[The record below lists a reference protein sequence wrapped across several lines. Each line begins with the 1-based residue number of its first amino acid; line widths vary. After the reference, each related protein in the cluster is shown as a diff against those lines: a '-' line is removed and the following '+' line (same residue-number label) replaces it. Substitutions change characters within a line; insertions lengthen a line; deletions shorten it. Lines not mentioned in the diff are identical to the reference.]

1 MALDVDAEVAAMQQ
15 MTVSELR
22 EKFAEVC
29 CEPTS
34 GRNKQWL
41 IKRIAW
47 RMQANEYGGLSERA
61 LARARELANFAD
73 LRLTAPREGTSAASA
88 PARLTA
94 AAPKAQYDKR
104 LPMPGTIITR
114 EYKGRTV
121 QVQVVD
127 DGFEY
132 EGQRYKSLSA
142 VAKAVTGAHW
152 NGFLFFGLSPE
163 SAA

>member
-1 MALDVDAEVAAMQQ
+1 MALDVDAEVAAMQR

-22 EKFAEVC
+22 EKFAQVC
-29 CEPTS
+29 GEATN
-34 GRNKQWL
+34 GRNKRWL

-73 LRLTAPREGTSAASA
+73 LRLTAPRAGTSAA
-88 PARLTA
+88 TGA
-94 AAPKAQYDKR
+94 ASSQTSVSKGRTDKR

-121 QVQVVD
+121 QVQVAD

-132 EGQRYKSLSA
+132 EGKRYKSLSA
-142 VAKAVTGAHW
+142 VAKAITGAHW
-152 NGFLFFGLSPE
+152 NGFLFFGLTPE